1 MLVHLHER
9 PSPQLLE
16 SSFQELVENN
26 DALRIQFAV
35 ISGEVR
41 QQVFK
46 NINVPIE
53 TYTSAEFCEK
63 ALETFVRPFELDRA
77 PLWKIALVDCADG
90 LFLFFDIHHIII
102 CDGLTKSMLFADWSS
117 IYNKREI
124 VHADLPF
131 AFYAAWTD
139 DVEGRDR
146 VLEKVGAQVNFSIGA
161 KHLML
166 LRDLAKKFKVILF
179 QLLFAGHL
187 LWIWHHT
194 GSDDFLVGAPALGR
208 NKAGTDKVYRMFV
221 NTVCIRLQPK
231 SYETFESFV
240 HLAAKAC
247 AEAIAHQD
255 FPFSELVKVVPSVH
269 DETRGSIFDTM
280 FSFYSDGLHNTDF
293 LDGVTQ

>member
-1 MLVHLHER
+1 MTLKALKYSSALFAILKTSTTPETPIAVHTGKTYYALSPQQQGIAFDQLRNPNSTLYNNPVLVHLHER

-16 SSFQELVENN
+16 ISFQELVENN

-41 QQVFK
+41 QQVLK

-102 CDGLTKSMLFADWSS
+102 CDGLTKSMLFAGWSS

-179 QLLFAGHL
+179 QLFIRRSLVVDLAPHRKRRL
-187 LWIWHHT
+187 SC
-194 GSDDFLVGAPALGR
+194 GSACVGTEQSR
-208 NKAGTDKVYRMFV
+208 Y
-221 NTVCIRLQPK
+221 
-231 SYETFESFV
+231 
-240 HLAAKAC
+240 
-247 AEAIAHQD
+247 
-255 FPFSELVKVVPSVH
+255 
-269 DETRGSIFDTM
+269 
-280 FSFYSDGLHNTDF
+280 
-293 LDGVTQ
+293 